1 MDPLDDV
8 ASVSGIVGQAQL
20 ELRIGEPEL
29 ALVDLAEIGPV
40 SRYSTETPSFGASCL
55 RALTEGRRASA
66 SIREM

>member
-1 MDPLDDV
+1 VDPLDGV
-8 ASVSGIVGQAQL
+8 AGVPGIVGQAQL

-29 ALVDLAEIGPV
+29 ALVDLAEIGPRLEV
-40 SRYSTETPSFGASCL
+40 FDRDPSFGASCL